1 MESLSLIEASIA
13 AIPTAQDHAKH
24 DTRKSCDG
32 KYLSPEPYVASR
44 ESVNAAIAGLC
55 MILCAS
61 GGGID

>member
-13 AIPTAQDHAKH
+13 AITAAH
-24 DTRKSCDG
+24 DPRKSCDG
-32 KYLSPEPYVASR
+32 KHLSAEPYVASR